1 LASALAPPLAAGAG
15 LWVQTGLLLRTLVGA
30 LQRGGASVGLAAC
43 LPGGAALLRQGLAA
57 LAAGLAARAL
67 MLAAEVWSS
76 AAGPALALAL
86 SLSVAGGV
94 TAWALC
100 LLALR
105 DGDMLAL
112 CARVRERAHL

>member
-1 LASALAPPLAAGAG
+1 
-15 LWVQTGLLLRTLVGA
+15 
-30 LQRGGASVGLAAC
+30 
-43 LPGGAALLRQGLAA
+43 
-57 LAAGLAARAL
+57 